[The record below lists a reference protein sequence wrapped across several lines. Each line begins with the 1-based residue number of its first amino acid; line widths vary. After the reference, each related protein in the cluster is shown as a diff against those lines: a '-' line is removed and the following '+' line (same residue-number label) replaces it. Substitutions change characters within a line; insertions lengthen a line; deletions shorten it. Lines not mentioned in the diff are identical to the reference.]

1 MNTRNTTAGI
11 TAEIAKGWQPNNYLT
26 NMSMAFFQ
34 KPEDYV
40 AHSIFPVCPV
50 QLSASYYY
58 TFGKEDLARDNVQP
72 KPAFGKVDP
81 AVMGQ
86 DDNTYKCH
94 VDQIILGIDQIAAL
108 NYQRSRAPGVNDPRR
123 AKVRTATEQM
133 LLHQDILFAKN
144 FFCAGVWANELTGTA
159 NGSGSKESGWH
170 STEARPWGRKGTP
183 CSPSGPG
190 LQRPEKQPLR
200 EGEREIHRHHRK
212 PRHRYAQ
219 RPGAAFRR

>member
-26 NMSMAFFQ
+26 NMSMAYFQ

-58 TFGKEDLARDNVQP
+58 TFSKEDLARDNVQP

-108 NYQRSRAPGVNDPRR
+108 NYQRSRAPAAPRSAPPPNR
-123 AKVRTATEQM
+123 CCCTRTFFSQRTFSVLASGQM
-133 LLHQDILFAKN
+133 
-144 FFCAGVWANELTGTA
+144 
-159 NGSGSKESGWH
+159 S
-170 STEARPWGRKGTP
+170 
-183 CSPSGPG
+183 
-190 LQRPEKQPLR
+190 
-200 EGEREIHRHHRK
+200 
-212 PRHRYAQ
+212 
-219 RPGAAFRR
+219 

>member
-26 NMSMAFFQ
+26 NMSMAYFQ

-58 TFGKEDLARDNVQP
+58 TFSKEDLARDNVQP

-108 NYQRSRAPGVNDPRR
+108 NYQRSRAPGVNDPAAPRSAPPPNR
-123 AKVRTATEQM
+123 CCCTRTFFSQRTFSTLASGQM
-133 LLHQDILFAKN
+133 
-144 FFCAGVWANELTGTA
+144 
-159 NGSGSKESGWH
+159 S
-170 STEARPWGRKGTP
+170 
-183 CSPSGPG
+183 
-190 LQRPEKQPLR
+190 
-200 EGEREIHRHHRK
+200 
-212 PRHRYAQ
+212 
-219 RPGAAFRR
+219 

>member
-26 NMSMAFFQ
+26 NMSMAYFQ

-58 TFGKEDLARDNVQP
+58 TFSKEDLARDNVQP

-81 AVMGQ
+81 AAMGQ

-108 NYQRSRAPGVNDPRR
+108 NYQRRRPWRERPPPRQGPHRHRTDAAAPGHSFRKELFPRWR
-123 AKVRTATEQM
+123 LGK
-133 LLHQDILFAKN
+133 
-144 FFCAGVWANELTGTA
+144 
-159 NGSGSKESGWH
+159 
-170 STEARPWGRKGTP
+170 
-183 CSPSGPG
+183 
-190 LQRPEKQPLR
+190 
-200 EGEREIHRHHRK
+200 
-212 PRHRYAQ
+212 
-219 RPGAAFRR
+219 

>member
-1 MNTRNTTAGI
+1 MSNTRNTTAGI
-11 TAEIAKGWQPNNYLT
+11 AAEIAKGWQPNNYLT
-26 NMSMAFFQ
+26 NMSMAYFQ

-58 TFGKEDLARDNVQP
+58 TFSKEDLARDNVQP

-133 LLHQDILFAKN
+133 LLHQDILSQRTFSMLA
-144 FFCAGVWANELTGTA
+144 
-159 NGSGSKESGWH
+159 SGQTS
-170 STEARPWGRKGTP
+170 
-183 CSPSGPG
+183 
-190 LQRPEKQPLR
+190 
-200 EGEREIHRHHRK
+200 
-212 PRHRYAQ
+212 
-219 RPGAAFRR
+219 

>member
-26 NMSMAFFQ
+26 NMSMAYFQ

-58 TFGKEDLARDNVQP
+58 TFSKEDLARDNVQP

-123 AKVRTATEQM
+123 AKVLTATEQM

-144 FFCAGVWANELTGTA
+144 FFHAGVWANELTGTT
-159 NGSGSKESGWH
+159 NGSGSKEFVKFNDTSFDPIGFFEQHIKPWRGGHRDQAPGPPH
-170 STEARPWGRKGTP
+170 SEPPGAGH
-183 CSPSGPG
+183 PG

-200 EGEREIHRHHRK
+200 
-212 PRHRYAQ
+212 
-219 RPGAAFRR
+219 